1 MGNEKNSKQLIKG
14 VGIYAIGTFGT
25 KILSFLIVPLYT
37 YYIVTSDMGIYDILI
52 STINLLTPIITMQ
65 ISDAAY
71 RWIIRA
77 DEKSKAIYIC
87 ATIQVLLINCTLAML
102 LIFLTNYF
110 YAIPYCTYFC
120 VILVLSRTFQT
131 MQKLLRGLKKQWLF
145 AISGLIYTIVFL
157 SLNVLQLCVL
167 KRGLESLFQSAIAA
181 NVVAILVIIIFE
193 PQFRINYISRPDHK
207 LIYEM
212 YRYSVPL
219 VPNYLNWW
227 VINSSDRYIVLFAL
241 GSSAN
246 GILAIAH
253 KFPTMLQAVLG
264 LFNHSWQDQAIA
276 DTNADIGKYY
286 TEVFR
291 KLYLF
296 ALPCLLFLIPTT
308 KVIIILIMSQ
318 TYKSSCDFV
327 AFYYLGTVFQSFASF
342 YGVGYLRN
350 KQTKKAFTTSIYG
363 AIVNATMNLC
373 LVWFIGL
380 QAAAISTFLG
390 FLVMWLVRERQNR
403 DELQIKVNWPEFWGC
418 TVAAIAVS
426 MISIVTDMK
435 INIVLIV
442 IGGYTFMVI
451 NYKSVLQLGRMIIAK
466 HRGDSSDV
474 SVK

>member
-227 VINSSDRYIVLFAL
+227 VINSSDILFCLLWEVLQMEYLLLPINFQQCYKQSWGCLIIHGRIKLLLIRMLILGNIIQRYL
-241 GSSAN
+241 GSF
-246 GILAIAH
+246 IC
-253 KFPTMLQAVLG
+253 
-264 LFNHSWQDQAIA
+264 
-276 DTNADIGKYY
+276 
-286 TEVFR
+286 
-291 KLYLF
+291 
-296 ALPCLLFLIPTT
+296 LPCP
-308 KVIIILIMSQ
+308 VCCS
-318 TYKSSCDFV
+318 
-327 AFYYLGTVFQSFASF
+327 
-342 YGVGYLRN
+342 
-350 KQTKKAFTTSIYG
+350 
-363 AIVNATMNLC
+363 
-373 LVWFIGL
+373 
-380 QAAAISTFLG
+380 
-390 FLVMWLVRERQNR
+390 
-403 DELQIKVNWPEFWGC
+403 
-418 TVAAIAVS
+418 
-426 MISIVTDMK
+426 
-435 INIVLIV
+435 
-442 IGGYTFMVI
+442 
-451 NYKSVLQLGRMIIAK
+451 
-466 HRGDSSDV
+466 
-474 SVK
+474 